1 LLTGDRDAIKN
12 TVKLKFS
19 TGRYKINKKDVVESL
34 SVSFQLQKKIQENAG
49 MSEKVFGEFLNAIR
63 FYLDLWDTKS

>member
-19 TGRYKINKKDVVESL
+19 TSRYKINKKDFVESL
-34 SVSFQLQKKIQENAG
+34 SVYQFQKKKIQENAG

-63 FYLDLWDTKS
+63 F

>member
-1 LLTGDRDAIKN
+1 LLTGDRDAVKN

-34 SVSFQLQKKIQENAG
+34 SVYQFKNKIQEVAG
-49 MSEKVFGEFLNAIR
+49 ISEKVFGEF
-63 FYLDLWDTKS
+63 